1 MDPVPIRVETL
12 TPLLTGPL
20 RARLGTVVR
29 AMAEAE
35 VAEELG
41 REDLA
46 GVPLLAETAEVL
58 ERRLLGMPR
67 HFAAGMVL
75 LTLAFDGMTVTTDGG
90 RFTTL
95 PLAQRRRALA
105 RVRAM
110 SLGPVGLGP
119 LGNFITFYDRMA
131 PFIFWS
137 QLEEHHLL
145 EPLLG
150 P

>member
-1 MDPVPIRVETL
+1 MPIRPETL
-12 TPLLTGPL
+12 TQPLMRPL
-20 RARLGTVVR
+20 RARLGTIVR
-29 AMAEAE
+29 AIAEAE

-41 REDLA
+41 RHELG

-58 ERRLLGMPR
+58 ERRLLGMPK

-75 LTLAFDGMTVTTDGG
+75 LTLAFDGMTVSSEGG

-95 PLAQRRRALA
+95 PLAGRRRALA

-110 SLGPVGLGP
+110 SLGPV
-119 LGNFITFYDRMA
+119 GNFITFYDRMA

-145 EPLLG
+145 DPMLDQGLN